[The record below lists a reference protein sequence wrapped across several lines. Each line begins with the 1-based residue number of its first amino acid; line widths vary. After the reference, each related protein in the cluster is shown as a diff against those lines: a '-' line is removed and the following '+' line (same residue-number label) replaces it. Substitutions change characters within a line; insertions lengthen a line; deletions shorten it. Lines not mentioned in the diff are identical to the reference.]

1 MVGRTSIRMCCS
13 LVSLLL
19 FLWVSACIIANASIA
34 QASPA
39 VPDRTNLSTA
49 DHSKFKELQ
58 KVFASGPE
66 VTQACL
72 SCHTE
77 AASQLRH
84 TFHWT
89 WVPDEPGDTCLGK
102 ARYLNNL

>member
-1 MVGRTSIRMCCS
+1 MVGRTSTRLCCS
-13 LVSLLL
+13 LVSILL
-19 FLWVSACIIANASIA
+19 FLGVSAFIIAIA
-34 QASPA
+34 GSAKASPS
-39 VPDRTNLSTA
+39 VPDRTNSSTA

-58 KVFASGPE
+58 KVFDSGPE